1 MNRKVPDPSL
11 EDTHMVRGYIQ
22 VRILVMQIAFFH
34 ILNLWIIFIQ
44 TQSHN
49 MVMSAHMLE
58 PT

>member
-22 VRILVMQIAFFH
+22 DTHIGNADCFFH